1 MEFDS
6 LKYSAEIQ
14 DYFLKNRKIHE
25 LICVEYDKLWMQ
37 NNNDYIW
44 ASRTTEFNTLQN
56 NLLENLLI
64 VNYAL
69 EKIECNLYNKIITDI
84 DLVAYGI
91 SEQLKNKNIS
101 HNQCILINY
110 KKKN

>member
-1 MEFDS
+1 MTTVSNKILHVEFA
-6 LKYSAEIQ
+6 K
-14 DYFLKNRKIHE
+14 F
-25 LICVEYDKLWMQ
+25 V
-37 NNNDYIW
+37 
-44 ASRTTEFNTLQN
+44 QN